1 MAEQVAWT
9 YARAIVEL
17 AVRQKNLDEIEAA
30 TRGLA
35 AALDADPE
43 LRQFLTSPVVG
54 HRRNAITKCLSG
66 VLPASLVDALGVILA
81 HDRQALLAHILAAAA
96 DLSDVA
102 RGRVRVQVT
111 TALALDAGVQKNL
124 TEALRRHLA
133 ADVVLE
139 PRLDP
144 AVVGGVVIRYKDKF
158 VDGSVK
164 ERLAALKGR
173 LLAQHLGSDYF
184 NENQS

>member
-17 AVRQKNLDEIEAA
+17 AVRQQNLDAIEAA
-30 TRGLA
+30 VRDLSA
-35 AALDADPE
+35 VLKSDRE
-43 LRQFLTSPVVG
+43 LCQFLTSPVVG
-54 HRRNAITKCLSG
+54 HRREAITKCFEG
-66 VLPASLVDALGVILA
+66 ALPPSLIDALAVIMAHNRQASLPDILTA
-81 HDRQALLAHILAAAA
+81 VASLA
-96 DLSDVA
+96 DVA

-111 TALALDAGVQKNL
+111 TAAALDAGTQTSL
-124 TEALRRHLA
+124 TAALTRHLG

-144 AVVGGVVIRYKDKF
+144 ALVGGMVVRYKDKV

-164 ERLAALKGR
+164 ERLAALRGR
-173 LLAQHLGSDYF
+173 LLAQQLGSDYF